1 MQMFCVVVVRAAA
14 RKGQVV
20 CVCARGKLARSGR
33 LLTFGSGRL
42 LVTRRTLVLHLD
54 TCLQVAV
61 CRAAR
66 HQVAVCRAEGRG
78 PLSLVRV
85 LEDSN
90 K

>member
-42 LVTRRTLVLHLD
+42 LHLD

-78 PLSLVRV
+78 PLSPVRV
-85 LEDSN
+85 RKDSN
-90 K
+90 